1 MSASGSRFW
10 RGRIVD
16 SIIGLN
22 NLASIP
28 DPFNARAISDSH
40 DISRDTLRHGP
51 RLGVAN
57 ATQHER

>member
-10 RGRIVD
+10 RRSIVD

-22 NLASIP
+22 NVASIL

-40 DISRDTLRHGP
+40 DIGRNSIRRGL
-51 RLGVAN
+51 RLGVAT